1 MLRIERPS
9 LASRGALLA
18 LLAAAVAF
26 IGLKDLIG
34 GSLPSN
40 SIGASTVGLAM
51 AVASVLLIAAA
62 LDLRH
67 HKRAATLVVAAL
79 AAATGPTLAFF
90 YAAPAAST
98 VGPILAFSL
107 ILPLLHTSRKTLLF
121 AAATIGLAI
130 VDIALLDLRY
140 RIAPPSET
148 LMVNNA
154 TSLLA
159 IGGVMMYI
167 LVTQHNTIR
176 RALSRYL
183 RLFDRLPVAAYR
195 WSPDGALL
203 DVNDAMVTMLGF
215 DDRRELVNLRA
226 DAIFMDPADGARI
239 QRSVGEGDATGTI
252 ALRRRDG
259 AALWAQYHAR
269 AERDESGHPIAFE
282 GVLLDQTSERRGARV
297 RLERQQIAE
306 ALHRLNPS
314 RDADEMAA
322 AISAEIVASPDF
334 RYAGFFSIE
343 PDDALYLHGG
353 FLAGR
358 PMPPQRIAPS
368 RTSARLR
375 ERAHQ
380 GPWLDTFTTPET
392 EFGRMALDAGVTDVA
407 FVPLTVSGD
416 LLGVLIAGTG
426 SGDEALLRERLSE
439 LIDFAAIAS
448 ALLAPALYERR
459 LRVETRR
466 RVEGIIRNGDF
477 FPVYQPLV
485 DMRTRRVLGYEAL
498 TRFEDGTPPDAMFA
512 AASDV
517 GLGLEL
523 EIATITAAMS
533 TVTRIPDNLF
543 LDLNAS
549 PDLVLATEPLRSLV
563 QRWGKRVVIEI
574 TEHSRVEDYA
584 LLREGIA
591 ALGDNVVLAV
601 DDAGA
606 GFASLRHILELRPK
620 LVKLDRELVC
630 DIDSDPARQALAAG
644 MAHFA
649 AQSQITLVA
658 EGVETREE
666 QRTLIGLG
674 VWAGQGYLFGRPQ
687 PMVRRIAGRRAA

>member
-1 MLRIERPS
+1 
-9 LASRGALLA
+9 LLA
-18 LLAAAVAF
+18 LLAAAVAL
-26 IGLKDLIG
+26 IGLKDLVG
-34 GSLPSN
+34 GSLASSP
-40 SIGASTVGLAM
+40 IGASTVGLM
-51 AVASVLLIAAA
+51 AVVVGVLLIAAA
-62 LDLRH
+62 LDVRGH
-67 HKRAATLVVAAL
+67 TRAATLAVAAL
-79 AAATGPTLAFF
+79 AAAAGPMLAFF
-90 YAAPAAST
+90 YAAPAAGT
-98 VGPILAFSL
+98 VGPLLAFSL
-107 ILPLLHTSRKTLLF
+107 ILPLLRTPRMTVLL
-121 AAATIGLAI
+121 AAAAIGLAI
-130 VDIALLDLRY
+130 ADIALLDLRY
-140 RIAPPSET
+140 RIAPPNET
-148 LMVNNA
+148 LIVNNA

-159 IGGVMMYI
+159 IGGVTMYI
-167 LVTQHNTIR
+167 LVTHQHAIR
-176 RALSRYL
+176 RALSRYR

-203 DVNDAMVTMLGF
+203 DANDAMVTLLGF
-215 DDRRELVNLRA
+215 DDRSELVGLRA

-239 QRSVGEGDATGTI
+239 QRSVQEGGATGTI

-269 AERDESGHPIAFE
+269 AECDESGCPIAFE
-282 GVLLDQTSERRGARV
+282 GVLLDQTSERRAARV
-297 RLERQQIAE
+297 RLERRQIAE

-314 RDADEMAA
+314 GDADEMAA
-322 AISAEIVASPDF
+322 AISAEIVGSPDF
-334 RYAGFFSIE
+334 RYAGIFSIE
-343 PDDALYLHGG
+343 PDDALHLHGG

-368 RTSARLR
+368 RTSARIR
-375 ERAHQ
+375 ERAHE

-392 EFGRMALDAGVTDVA
+392 EFGRMAIDAGVTDLA
-407 FVPLTVSGD
+407 FVPLTVNGD

-459 LRVETRR
+459 VRVETRR
-466 RVEGIIRNGDF
+466 RIEGIIRDADF

-498 TRFEDGTPPDAMFA
+498 TRFEDGTPPHTMFA

-523 EIATITAAMS
+523 EVATITAAMS
-533 TVTRIPDNLF
+533 AVTRIPDDLF

-563 QRWGKRVVIEI
+563 QRWGSRVVIEI
-574 TEHSRVEDYA
+574 TEHTRIDDYA
-584 LLREGIA
+584 RLRAGIA

-620 LVKLDRELVC
+620 FVKLDRELVC

-666 QRTLIGLG
+666 RRTLIGLG
-674 VWAGQGYLFGRPQ
+674 VWAGQGYLFGRPER
-687 PMVRRIAGRRAA
+687 MVRRIGGRRAA